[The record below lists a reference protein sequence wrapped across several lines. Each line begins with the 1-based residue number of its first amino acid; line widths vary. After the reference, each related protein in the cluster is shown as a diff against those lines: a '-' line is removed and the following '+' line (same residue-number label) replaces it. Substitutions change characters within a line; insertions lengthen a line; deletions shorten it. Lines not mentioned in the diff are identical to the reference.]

1 MPTVFRVVIALKNP
15 LFGLLLALMVG
26 LTGCGGS
33 QPKFSSI
40 DLTGA
45 EFGRDFRLSDPDG
58 KERTLADFRGEVVMV
73 FFGFVQCPQICPT
86 ALARAVAVREKLGSD
101 GAKVQVIF
109 VTVDPERDTPEILKA
124 YAAAFGPGVLALYG
138 DLERTKAVAAEF
150 KVFYAKVPTGSS
162 YTMDHSTM
170 TYVFD
175 RRGRLRL
182 GVRDTSSADEVAA
195 DLRKLTSNHSSS

>member
-15 LFGLLLALMVG
+15 LFGLLLALVVG

-45 EFGRDFRLSDPDG
+45 EFGRAFRLSDPDG

-86 ALARAVAVREKLGSD
+86 ALARAVAVREKLDSD

-138 DLERTKAVAAEF
+138 DLERTRAVAAEF

-162 YTMDHSTM
+162 YTIDHSAL

-175 RRGRLRL
+175 GKGRLRL
-182 GVRDTSSADEVAA
+182 GVRDTSSADEVAT
-195 DLRKLTSNHSSS
+195 DLRVLMKTDSRS